1 MNQIKIKLHNF
12 DMQHNNKNKLAWPTN
27 LTRIQYKI
35 KKKKLKL
42 KCLTHLIKWIEF
54 KLSYII

>member
-35 KKKKLKL
+35 KKKKVK
-42 KCLTHLIKWIEF
+42 IKMF
-54 KLSYII
+54 DSFN